1 MKKKKK
7 ITILGS
13 SGFIGNNLL
22 KHINSINSLICF
34 DKKKISL
41 NRKYKKKIYKIY
53 RFDLSNKKMLDRA
66 LSETSIL
73 FHKANILGGPRSSE
87 INYAQTYIK
96 KNVEKLIFL
105 LNRLKNHKIKKIIYD
120 SSFQV
125 FGEKN
130 YKNKELVPKN
140 YYGLTKLVSEKMLIN
155 WCQQNKV
162 NLDILRYPRI
172 IDESNNNFI
181 SKMIFDAYFKYKIS
195 INDEKKKFRIVHISD
210 VVNSNLS
217 SLKNINTGIR
227 IFNIAIEKEYNLLEI
242 AKLIKSKLKSKV
254 KIVVKKNIGK
264 TNFEPKK
271 VYLEKSF
278 FHMPKE
284 FRVKINLKKII
295 DKKIFKITKNEN
307 QKYSF

>member
-1 MKKKKK
+1 
-7 ITILGS
+7 
-13 SGFIGNNLL
+13 
-22 KHINSINSLICF
+22 
-34 DKKKISL
+34 
-41 NRKYKKKIYKIY
+41 
-53 RFDLSNKKMLDRA
+53 
-66 LSETSIL
+66 
-73 FHKANILGGPRSSE
+73 
-87 INYAQTYIK
+87 
-96 KNVEKLIFL
+96 
-105 LNRLKNHKIKKIIYD
+105 
-120 SSFQV
+120 
-125 FGEKN
+125 
-130 YKNKELVPKN
+130 
-140 YYGLTKLVSEKMLIN
+140 
-155 WCQQNKV
+155 
-162 NLDILRYPRI
+162 
-172 IDESNNNFI
+172 
-181 SKMIFDAYFKYKIS
+181 MIFDAYFKYKIS

-254 KIVVKKNIGK
+254 KIVVKKNISK

>member
-1 MKKKKK
+1 MKKKK

-13 SGFIGNNLL
+13 SGFIGTNLV
-22 KHINSINSLICF
+22 KHINSINALICF

-41 NRKYKKKIYKIY
+41 NRKHKKKIYKIY
-53 RFDLSNKKMLDRA
+53 ISDLSNKKKLDRA

-73 FHKANILGGPRSSE
+73 FHKANILGGPRSLN
-87 INYAQTYIK
+87 IKYAQIYIK

-105 LNRLKNHKIKKIIYD
+105 LNRLKNHKIKKVIYD

-130 YKNKELVPKN
+130 YKNKELFPKN
-140 YYGLTKLVSEKMLIN
+140 YYGLSKLVSEKMLIN
-155 WCQQNKV
+155 WCRQNKV

-181 SKMIFDAYFKYKIS
+181 SKMIFDAYFKNKIF
-195 INDEKKKFRIVHISD
+195 INDEKKKFRIVHIAD
-210 VVNSNLS
+210 VINANLF
-217 SLKNINTGIR
+217 SLKKINTGIR

-254 KIVVKKNIGK
+254 KIIVKKNINK

-284 FRVKINLKKII
+284 FRTKINLKKII
-295 DKKIFKITKNEN
+295 DKKIFKLTKNEN
-307 QKYSF
+307 